1 MPAGAQPER
10 SRAAPLERR
19 PRAEPVL
26 PAFAYGLLLLE
37 AALLTWLYAT
47 HDVPPGDALGHAIGW
62 GGTGSMAAMHVYSVR
77 KRVRALANLGRLRS
91 WLQLHI
97 FLGLQGAMMVT
108 FHSLHLTTLF
118 NISGA
123 TLAMTLIVV
132 ASGAFGRYLYSW
144 LPKSLTGER
153 LDARGIEAELQRLQ
167 PIITAGVDAH
177 PELAAAAAAVESRQE
192 LSGRL
197 GLRGLIAEDRRTRRA
212 LAGLDRAIAAV
223 KRGRPGPELL
233 GYMAALQ
240 RRAALTRRLAG
251 LTAAERMFRSWH
263 LFHKPLTVVLLGS
276 VILHIV
282 AHYVYAA
289 RFSG

>member
-1 MPAGAQPER
+1 MAVGAQPET
-10 SRAAPLERR
+10 SRAALVER
-19 PRAEPVL
+19 PSAEPVL
-26 PAFAYGLLLLE
+26 PPFAYGLLLLE
-37 AALLTWLYAT
+37 AVALTWLYAT
-47 HDVPPGDALGHAIGW
+47 HDVAPGDLVGHAIGW
-62 GGTGSMAAMHVYSVR
+62 GGTGSMAAMHVYSFR
-77 KRVRALANLGRLRS
+77 KRVRALAGLGRLKS

-108 FHSLHLTTLF
+108 FHSLHLTTLL

-123 TLAMTLIVV
+123 TLSLTLIVV

-144 LPKSLTGER
+144 LPRSLTGER
-153 LDARGIEAELQRLQ
+153 LDARSIEAELARLQ
-167 PIITAGVDAH
+167 PIITAGVDQH
-177 PELAAAAAAVESRQE
+177 PQLAQAAAAVEARTE
-192 LSGRL
+192 LSGKL
-197 GLRGLIAEDRRTRRA
+197 GLAGLIAEDRRTRRA
-212 LAGLDRAIAAV
+212 LASLDRAIAQV
-223 KRGRPGPELL
+223 RRGRPGPELL
-233 GYMAALQ
+233 GYVAALR

-263 LFHKPLTVVLLGS
+263 VFHKPLTVVLLGT

>member
-1 MPAGAQPER
+1 MAAGAQAET
-10 SRAAPLERR
+10 SRASLQERR
-19 PRAEPVL
+19 ASADPVL
-26 PAFAYGLLLLE
+26 PGFAYGLLFLE
-37 AALLTWLYAT
+37 AAVLTWLYAT
-47 HDVPPGDALGHAIGW
+47 HDVAPGDLVGHAIGW
-62 GGTGSMAAMHVYSVR
+62 GGTGSMIAMHVYSIR
-77 KRVRALANLGRLRS
+77 KRVRALGNLGRLRS

-108 FHSLHLTTLF
+108 FHSLHLTTLL

-123 TLAMTLIVV
+123 TLTLTIIVA

-153 LDARGIEAELQRLQ
+153 LDARAIEAELARLQ
-167 PIITAGVDAH
+167 PIVADGAGVH
-177 PELAAAAAAVESRQE
+177 PELAAAAAAVESRAP
-192 LSGRL
+192 LTGRMGL
-197 GLRGLIAEDRRTRRA
+197 GALIAEDRRTRRA
-212 LAGLDRAIAAV
+212 LAALDRAIAAV
-223 KRGRPGPELL
+223 TRAHPGPELL
-233 GYMAALQ
+233 GYVAALQ

-251 LTAAERMFRSWH
+251 LTAAERMFRNWH
-263 LFHKPLTVVLLGS
+263 VFHKPLTVVLLGS